1 MSQPQPE
8 QPQQSDASQ
17 PDRDNGKTVA
27 IVSYITLIGWIVALI
42 IHQNSHSTLGAFHL
56 RQVLGLM
63 LSALILGW
71 IPYIGI
77 IISIVL
83 FVFWVMGLI
92 NAAQGEQKPLPWVG
106 DFYQQVF
113 SFIH

>member
-1 MSQPQPE
+1 MDQPQSE
-8 QPQQSDASQ
+8 QQQQSGASPA
-17 PDRDNGKTVA
+17 PDNSKTVA
-27 IVSYITLIGWIVALI
+27 IVSYITLIGWVVALI
-42 IHQNSHSTLGAFHL
+42 IHQNGRSMLGAFHL

-63 LSALILGW
+63 LTALILGW

-77 IISIVL
+77 IISIVV

-106 DFYQQVF
+106 DFYQQAF

>member
-1 MSQPQPE
+1 MDQPQSE
-8 QPQQSDASQ
+8 QQQQPAASPA
-17 PDRDNGKTVA
+17 PDNSKTVA

-42 IHQNSHSTLGAFHL
+42 IHQNGRSALGAFHL
-56 RQVLGLM
+56 RQTLGLM
-63 LSALILGW
+63 LTVLILGW
-71 IPYIGI
+71 IPYVGI
-77 IISIVL
+77 IISIIV

-92 NAAQGEQKPLPWVG
+92 SAAQGERKPLPWVG